1 MNTVDLDVQGM
12 SCGSCVAKVT
22 NALKELPGVDAVEVH
37 LATGRVR
44 VRVRGNFDQGNDLL
58 LSTLQQ
64 AGYPAGLASGDTQSS
79 QSTGGSG
86 RSCCS
91 RNS

>member
-12 SCGSCVAKVT
+12 SCGSCIAKVT
-22 NALKELPGVDAVEVH
+22 DALKELPGVNGVEVH

-44 VRVRGNFDQGNDLL
+44 VRGNFDQGNDPL

-64 AGYPAGLASGDTQSS
+64 AGYPARLASGDALSS
-79 QSTGGSG
+79 QSAGGNG
-86 RSCCS
+86 RRGCCG
-91 RNS
+91 

>member
-12 SCGSCVAKVT
+12 SCGSCIAKVT
-22 NALKELPGVDAVEVH
+22 DALKELPGVNGVEVH

-44 VRVRGNFDQGNDLL
+44 VRGNFHQGSDPL

-64 AGYPAGLASGDTQSS
+64 AGYPARLADSDALSGQSAGASGRR
-79 QSTGGSG
+79 G
-86 RSCCS
+86 CCG
-91 RNS
+91 

>member
-12 SCGSCVAKVT
+12 SCGSCIAKVT
-22 NALKELPGVDAVEVH
+22 DALKELPGVNGVEVH

-44 VRVRGNFDQGNDLL
+44 VRGNFDQGSDPL

-64 AGYPAGLASGDTQSS
+64 AGYPVRLADSDALSS
-79 QSTGGSG
+79 QSAGGNG
-86 RSCCS
+86 RRGCCG
-91 RNS
+91 

>member
-12 SCGSCVAKVT
+12 SCGSCIAKVT
-22 NALKELPGVDAVEVH
+22 DALKALPGVDAVEVH
-37 LATGRVR
+37 LTTGRVQ
-44 VRVRGNFDQGNDLL
+44 VRGNFDQGNDPL

-64 AGYPAGLASGDTQSS
+64 AGYPARLAGGETLFS
-79 QSTGGSG
+79 QSTGGG

>member
-12 SCGSCVAKVT
+12 RCGSCIAKVT
-22 NALKELPGVDAVEVH
+22 DALKELPGVDAVEVH

-44 VRVRGNFDQGNDLL
+44 VRGNFDQGYDPL

-64 AGYPAGLASGDTQSS
+64 AGYPARLGMLCTEAFSAVDLNG
-79 QSTGGSG
+79 
-86 RSCCS
+86 
-91 RNS
+91 

>member
-12 SCGSCVAKVT
+12 SCGSCIAKVT
-22 NALKELPGVDAVEVH
+22 DALKELPGINGVEVH

-44 VRVRGNFDQGNDLL
+44 VRGNLDQGSDPL

-64 AGYPAGLASGDTQSS
+64 AGYPARLSDSDVLSS
-79 QSTGGSG
+79 QSAGGNG
-86 RSCCS
+86 RRGCCG
-91 RNS
+91 

>member
-12 SCGSCVAKVT
+12 SCGSCIAKVT
-22 NALKELPGVDAVEVH
+22 DALKELPGVDAVEVH

-44 VRVRGNFDQGNDLL
+44 GDFDQGNDPL

-64 AGYPAGLASGDTQSS
+64 AGYPARLAGGDRLSS
-79 QSTGGSG
+79 
-86 RSCCS
+86 
-91 RNS
+91 

>member
-12 SCGSCVAKVT
+12 SCGSCIAKVT
-22 NALKELPGVDAVEVH
+22 DALNELPGVDAVEVH
-37 LATGRVR
+37 LTTGH
-44 VRVRGNFDQGNDLL
+44 VRVRGNFDQGNDPL
-58 LSTLQQ
+58 LSKLQQ
-64 AGYPAGLASGDTQSS
+64 AGYPALVAGRDRLSS
-79 QSTGGSG
+79 QSTGGGG

>member
-12 SCGSCVAKVT
+12 SCGSCIAKVT
-22 NALKELPGVDAVEVH
+22 DALKELPGINGVEVH

-44 VRVRGNFDQGNDLL
+44 VRGNFDQGSDPL

-64 AGYPAGLASGDTQSS
+64 AGYPARLTDSNALSS
-79 QSTGGSG
+79 QSAGGNG
-86 RSCCS
+86 RRGCCG
-91 RNS
+91 